1 MQYEIIDE
9 NGLEVLVDKNAWA
22 NYLKQFS
29 KQDIVYISKQ
39 ELLAEF
45 IDTYSDNIDDIDW
58 DYSSDKFL
66 VLLNEP
72 IEETIAMKN
81 QWRDYREDEDDTEI
95 EEEDF

>member
-1 MQYEIIDE
+1 MNYKIIDE
-9 NGLEVLVDKNAWA
+9 NGLEVLVDKNAWI

-29 KQDIVYISKQ
+29 KQDIVYVSKQ

-58 DYSSDKFL
+58 DYSSDEFL

-81 QWRDYREDEDDTEI
+81 QWRDYREDDSDVEI

>member
-1 MQYEIIDE
+1 MNYKIIDE
-9 NGLEVLVDKNAWA
+9 NGLEVLVDKNAWV

-29 KQDIVYISKQ
+29 KQDIVYVSKQ

-58 DYSSDKFL
+58 DYSSDEFL

-81 QWRDYREDEDDTEI
+81 QWRDYRDDDSDVEV

>member
-1 MQYEIIDE
+1 MNYKIIDE
-9 NGLEVLVDKNAWA
+9 NGLEVLVDKNAWV

-29 KQDIVYISKQ
+29 KQDIVYVSKQ

-58 DYSSDKFL
+58 DYSSEEFL

-81 QWRDYREDEDDTEI
+81 QWRDYREDDSDVEI

>member
-1 MQYEIIDE
+1 MNYKIIDE
-9 NGLEVLVDKNAWA
+9 NGLEVLVDKNAWV

-29 KQDIVYISKQ
+29 KQDIVYVSKQ

-58 DYSSDKFL
+58 DYSSDEFL

-81 QWRDYREDEDDTEI
+81 QWRDYREDDSDVEI

>member
-1 MQYEIIDE
+1 MNYKIIDE
-9 NGLEVLVDKNAWA
+9 NGLEVLVDKNAWV

-29 KQDIVYISKQ
+29 KQDIVYVSKQ

-58 DYSSDKFL
+58 DYSSEEFL

-81 QWRDYREDEDDTEI
+81 QWRDYREDDSDVEV

>member
-58 DYSSDKFL
+58 DYSSNEFL

-72 IEETIAMKN
+72 IEETVAMKN